1 MRKITGTLASVLFSR
16 CDGYFLLPGTKVMT
30 CLKTNLGTD
39 YKCLKAPF

>member
-1 MRKITGTLASVLFSR
+1 MHKITGPLDSVLFSG

-39 YKCLKAPF
+39 YKCLKAPS